1 MIEKVTREEREQE
14 LLQKAKILYIAGN
27 TNEIQDIAFLL
38 ERRFFSAGIVSTVID
53 NELIKQGLCKDCID
67 PTEIFRRSIEIAKLY
82 VNSGIIAISYGSI
95 DLISTI
101 NNHVENTDLI
111 VITSDSNCTSE
122 ENYIILEL
130 DKSSLQEVVHSLYK
144 KLASSISQ

>member
-122 ENYIILEL
+122 ENYII
-130 DKSSLQEVVHSLYK
+130 
-144 KLASSISQ
+144 